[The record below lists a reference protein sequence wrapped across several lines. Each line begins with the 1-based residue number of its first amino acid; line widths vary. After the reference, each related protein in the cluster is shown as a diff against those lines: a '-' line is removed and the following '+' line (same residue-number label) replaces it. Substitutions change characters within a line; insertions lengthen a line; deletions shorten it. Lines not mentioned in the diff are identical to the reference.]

1 VILYFTLKQRA
12 RISCDELRTGCD
24 RLTQSGERPRIF
36 SEPAHRAWCCF
47 TSQQAAEKAL
57 KALGEH
63 FRHPLFGHNLNV
75 LLNALATY
83 IEIPPGVREAC
94 ARLNR
99 FYIPTRYPNAFD
111 QGAPVD
117 QFFESD
123 ARQALQDA
131 EEVIRFVE
139 AAMGAPRP

>member
-1 VILYFTLKQRA
+1 MRRA
-12 RISCDELRTGCD
+12 QDWLRQAHAERRAAQDLFRTGPP
-24 RLTQSGERPRIF
+24 G
-36 SEPAHRAWCCF
+36 WCCF
-47 TSQQAAEKAL
+47 TSQQAAKKAL